1 MTNFKNKR
9 NPVLPLEYH
18 IPDSE
23 AHVMPDGR
31 LYIYGS
37 YDDREDVFCS
47 EKYYVVSTNDMES
60 WTIHDIS
67 LTGAQIP
74 WFNNP
79 DAPKYQGID
88 WSHPT
93 PFIVKMMERDASEGV
108 DMKEQFEKEEN
119 QEKPPLLFAPD
130 CIEKDGKYYLY
141 FCMPDDSE
149 GVAVSDKPEGPFT
162 NPKQLP
168 CGGIDPAIFI
178 DDDGQA
184 YYYWGQLF
192 SHCVKLNP
200 DMVSF
205 DESAIVDNLVT
216 EEEHC
221 FHEGSSMRKIND
233 TYYYVYADMER
244 GKPTS
249 LGYSIS
255 KKPMGP
261 FTYKGIIIDNDEC
274 DPASWNNH
282 GSIECVNGQWY
293 VFYHR
298 CSRGVQQH
306 RRLCIEPITIN
317 ADGSI
322 NEVKMTSQGVG
333 LPFAPNEK
341 IMGYQACGVKGSC
354 YIGLDNTDS
363 DYTDSDYT
371 EKLMNISVKDEAVFR
386 YIKSGKDWSSIN
398 ITYAGSGKIKVLLID
413 SQNADCQI
421 EAGTV
426 FMPDAGTGIH
436 TINGEIYASAGEYEI
451 VLVFEESD
459 GLEIFEISLQ

>member
-1 MTNFKNKR
+1 MVNFKNMR

-37 YDDREDVFCS
+37 YDDRADVFCS
-47 EKYYVVSTNDMES
+47 EKYYVVSTADMEN
-60 WTIHDIS
+60 WTLHDVS
-67 LTGAQIP
+67 MTGGQIP

-79 DAPKYQGID
+79 DAPKYAGID

-93 PFIVKMMERDASEGV
+93 PFIIKMMERDAKEGV
-108 DMKEQFEKEEN
+108 DIKEQFEKKEE

-130 CIEKDGKYYLY
+130 CIEKNGKYYLY

-149 GVAVSDKPEGPFT
+149 GVAVSDRPEGPFT
-162 NPKQLP
+162 NPVQLP

-192 SHCVKLNP
+192 PHCVKLNK

-205 DESAIVDNLVT
+205 DETTIIDNLVT
-216 EEEHC
+216 EEEHF
-221 FHEGSSMRKIND
+221 FHEGSSMRKINNM
-233 TYYYVYADMER
+233 YYYVYADMER

-249 LGYSIS
+249 LGYSVS
-255 KKPMGP
+255 KSPEGP
-261 FTYKGIIIDNDEC
+261 FTYKGIIIDNDGC

-298 CSRGVQQH
+298 CSRGVQQY

-317 ADGSI
+317 PDGSI
-322 NEVKMTSQGVG
+322 NEVKMTSQGIG
-333 LPFAPNEK
+333 QPFAPSEK
-341 IMGYQACGVKGSC
+341 IMGYQACGVKGGC
-354 YIGLDNTDS
+354 YIGVDNV
-363 DYTDSDYT
+363 YK
-371 EKLMNISVKDEAVFR
+371 EKLMNISVGDEAVFR
-386 YIKSGKDWSSIN
+386 YIKSGQEWSSIS
-398 ITYAGSGKIKVLLID
+398 ITYAGSGKIRVIFID
-413 SQNADCQI
+413 SKNASHQI

-426 FMPDAGTGIH
+426 FVPDANAKIQ
-436 TINGEIYASAGEYEI
+436 TISSAINAPAGEYEL

-459 GLEIFEISLQ
+459 ELEVFEISLQ